1 MVTRA
6 IQKNLRLIFHPAK
19 RARVDNARAITLKF
33 RSIGVARLG
42 IFPPARVS
50 RFLSKRGEHRA
61 LCAFHLLARFP
72 IFSHRWD
79 CRTSRRLRLH
89 RFVLWPTRHDKVN
102 LPALARLLPVDLTI
116 QHKSYTNMP
125 KKTRSKKKVTPERL
139 MEFGFAYA
147 PPLIIGAA
155 VNNKVFD
162 SLATGAKTAEQIS
175 KETRASVRGLR
186 TIMNALVGL
195 DLLKKD
201 RKEKYSLT
209 PESAAFLLTD
219 KPGTQAGFFAT
230 ILPRLVSKWLSLP
243 EVVRE
248 GRPVLAVNQEE
259 PGTEFFS
266 QLVENIIPM
275 SYPSAQA
282 LADHLKLAKT
292 KDDMRV
298 LDLAAGS
305 GIWGIAL
312 IEKSPHV
319 RVTAVDW
326 AGMIPTTKRITEKFG
341 VADRF
346 NYVEGDMLEANFGS
360 GYDIAILGHILHSEG
375 EDRSR
380 QLLRKIFRALKS
392 CGTIAIAEW
401 LVNDDRTR
409 PLPSLMFA
417 VQMLVN
423 TEKGDTFS
431 FNQIKNWLE
440 EAGFKKVRK
449 LKAPGPSPLVL
460 ATKP

>member
-1 MVTRA
+1 
-6 IQKNLRLIFHPAK
+6 
-19 RARVDNARAITLKF
+19 
-33 RSIGVARLG
+33 
-42 IFPPARVS
+42 
-50 RFLSKRGEHRA
+50 
-61 LCAFHLLARFP
+61 
-72 IFSHRWD
+72 
-79 CRTSRRLRLH
+79 
-89 RFVLWPTRHDKVN
+89 
-102 LPALARLLPVDLTI
+102 
-116 QHKSYTNMP
+116 
-125 KKTRSKKKVTPERL
+125 

-326 AGMIPTTKRITEKFG
+326 AGMFQLHRRRFAGSEFRKRLRHCDARSYLAQRRRRPEPC
-341 VADRF
+341 VAQ
-346 NYVEGDMLEANFGS
+346 ENF
-360 GYDIAILGHILHSEG
+360 
-375 EDRSR
+375 SR
-380 QLLRKIFRALKS
+380 AQARRH
-392 CGTIAIAEW
+392 
-401 LVNDDRTR
+401 NRHR
-409 PLPSLMFA
+409 
-417 VQMLVN
+417 
-423 TEKGDTFS
+423 
-431 FNQIKNWLE
+431 
-440 EAGFKKVRK
+440 
-449 LKAPGPSPLVL
+449 
-460 ATKP
+460 